1 MRLLPWHVAI
11 DTIIINNRIPLPS
24 NFLRAGIDSLCLNEK
39 AILRS
44 MNTYSSYNWSTGS
57 TQSAIEIDQPGSYS
71 LTVKDANGCI
81 GSDEVVISGKI
92 CGSGIFFPN
101 AFTPNNDGSND
112 VFRAKSYSKVL
123 SFRLEIYNRNGELV
137 FRTTDVN
144 KGWNGMYK
152 GIAVPAAVFVY
163 QCSYQLEGMP
173 AVYKKGTLLL
183 AR

>member
-1 MRLLPWHVAI
+1 MISIIDDQHLVPVVADILFTQIIHLLV
-11 DTIIINNRIPLPS
+11 
-24 NFLRAGIDSLCLNEK
+24 
-39 AILRS
+39 
-44 MNTYSSYNWSTGS
+44 
-57 TQSAIEIDQPGSYS
+57 
-71 LTVKDANGCI
+71 
-81 GSDEVVISGKI
+81 
-92 CGSGIFFPN
+92 
-101 AFTPNNDGSND
+101 NNDGSND

-173 AVYKKGTLLL
+173 AAYKKGTLLL